1 MAESDNEQSL
11 AYSGMNQ
18 PAAPTIQQKASKTK
32 ENPAGS
38 SGWTHVSAMN
48 GPHASDK

>member
-11 AYSGMNQ
+11 AYSGVNK

-32 ENPAGS
+32 EKPAGS
-38 SGWTHVSAMN
+38 SGLTHVSAMN